1 VLHAAW
7 NDGLAVFGW
16 RGRALD
22 QPTVTSFAS
31 TLFVQR
37 AAFVGTDRVLPA
49 PGRTGQLQVRT
60 LQVDMEIVAEAFSL
74 REWVPWG
81 QLSASLAW
89 FQSCYRL
96 GAAVAAAG
104 QVIPTLD
111 ATPTGHRARWRPI
124 VDERVG
130 SALARLAESMP
141 PVVGALRL
149 ELAPW
154 QITSLAVDSFVDGA
168 ARQRL
173 HEIVAPDP
181 APRSRKSV
189 DVISR
194 RFLTALSA
202 RSDQL
207 IIANSTEAS
216 LVDELARSLNTW
228 SAVATGRSP
237 LTSLSIMIRVVP
249 PSVLEATR
257 GDDEPPED
265 RWLLEILLSPANDPS
280 VLVAIEDVVDQA
292 DLLGVE
298 RTVAEAAASLAA
310 RRVSAIAP
318 LLTQPPDLRPA
329 AVVCTLDEVSVFLR
343 GAAARLEQSGIR
355 VLLPAWWHKPVA
367 PRVRALA
374 TVTTTPVTAGGLDT
388 ASLATIDWRIALGD
402 STLTNADIERIA
414 ESKHELVYLRGRWVA
429 FDRKA
434 VDRALTAARLH
445 HAEGNQAGAIELVR
459 MAADPDIELITDDE
473 QGVDDDGNHAW
484 LDALISGLADDHL
497 VPLAEPAGFVGT
509 LRPYQQRGLG
519 WLAFLQRVGLGG
531 CLADDMGLGKTAQLL
546 ALLAHERSLL
556 PEAGPTLVICP
567 LSVVRNWEREAARFT
582 PEARVLI
589 HHGSERDTASLPE
602 RVGGVGAQIVITTYA
617 TAVRD
622 LAVLTTMPWAR
633 LVADEAQ
640 HVKNPT
646 TAAAKA
652 LRKIA
657 APQKIALTGT
667 PVENR
672 LSELWSICDLVNP
685 GLLGSQ
691 TSFRETFAVPIERN
705 RDQDKAAQ
713 LRQLVQ
719 PFVLRRS
726 KADRSLVPELPDKIE
741 QIAWAQLTREQAT
754 LYQSVVDVLLKTL
767 DGMKGLRNSIDRRG
781 AILAA
786 LTRLKQV
793 CNHPVHYLGDGGKLA
808 GRSGKLAR
816 FDEII
821 ADLIDADERA
831 IVFTQYREM
840 GLLLQRHLHDHNGME
855 AEFLHGGV
863 ARARR
868 DKMVDQFQAGHG
880 GPVLVVSLK
889 AGGSGLNLTAASQV
903 VHYDRW
909 WNPAVENQA
918 SDRAW
923 RIGQTHTVLVHK
935 MVCQGTIEE
944 RIDQLIESKRDLAE
958 RVVGAGE
965 GWLTELST
973 DALRD
978 LLVLRAST

>member
-1 VLHAAW
+1 
-7 NDGLAVFGW
+7 VF
-16 RGRALD
+16 
-22 QPTVTSFAS
+22 
-31 TLFVQR
+31 
-37 AAFVGTDRVLPA
+37 
-49 PGRTGQLQVRT
+49 
-60 LQVDMEIVAEAFSL
+60 
-74 REWVPWG
+74 
-81 QLSASLAW
+81 
-89 FQSCYRL
+89 
-96 GAAVAAAG
+96 
-104 QVIPTLD
+104 
-111 ATPTGHRARWRPI
+111 
-124 VDERVG
+124 
-130 SALARLAESMP
+130 
-141 PVVGALRL
+141 
-149 ELAPW
+149 
-154 QITSLAVDSFVDGA
+154 
-168 ARQRL
+168 
-173 HEIVAPDP
+173 
-181 APRSRKSV
+181 
-189 DVISR
+189 
-194 RFLTALSA
+194 
-202 RSDQL
+202 
-207 IIANSTEAS
+207 
-216 LVDELARSLNTW
+216 
-228 SAVATGRSP
+228 
-237 LTSLSIMIRVVP
+237 
-249 PSVLEATR
+249 
-257 GDDEPPED
+257 
-265 RWLLEILLSPANDPS
+265 
-280 VLVAIEDVVDQA
+280 
-292 DLLGVE
+292 
-298 RTVAEAAASLAA
+298 
-310 RRVSAIAP
+310 
-318 LLTQPPDLRPA
+318 
-329 AVVCTLDEVSVFLR
+329 
-343 GAAARLEQSGIR
+343 
-355 VLLPAWWHKPVA
+355 
-367 PRVRALA
+367 
-374 TVTTTPVTAGGLDT
+374 
-388 ASLATIDWRIALGD
+388 
-402 STLTNADIERIA
+402 
-414 ESKHELVYLRGRWVA
+414 LRGRWVA

-445 HAEGNQAGAIELVR
+445 HAEGNQAGAIQLVR
-459 MAADPDIELITDDE
+459 MAADPDIELIADDE
-473 QGVDDDGNHAW
+473 EGIDDDGNHAW

-546 ALLAHERSLL
+546 ALLAHERALL
-556 PEAGPTLVICP
+556 PDAGPTLVICP

-582 PEARVLI
+582 PDARVLI
-589 HHGSERDTASLPE
+589 HHGSDRETASLPE
-602 RVGGVGAQIVITTYA
+602 RVGGDGAQIVITTYA

-622 LAVLTTMPWAR
+622 LTVLTTMPWAR

-652 LRKIA
+652 LRKIS

-821 ADLIDADERA
+821 SDLIEADERA

-863 ARARR
+863 TRARR
-868 DKMVDQFQAGHG
+868 DKMVDQFQSGHG

-978 LLVLRAST
+978 LLVLRATT

>member
-1 VLHAAW
+1 
-7 NDGLAVFGW
+7 
-16 RGRALD
+16 
-22 QPTVTSFAS
+22 
-31 TLFVQR
+31 
-37 AAFVGTDRVLPA
+37 
-49 PGRTGQLQVRT
+49 
-60 LQVDMEIVAEAFSL
+60 
-74 REWVPWG
+74 VPWG

-89 FQSCYRL
+89 FQACYRL
-96 GAAVAAAG
+96 SAAVAGAG

-111 ATPTGHRARWRPI
+111 ATEAGWRARWRPI
-124 VDERVG
+124 VDEPVG
-130 SALARLAESMP
+130 SELFRLAESMP
-141 PVVGALRL
+141 PVVRAVRP
-149 ELAPW
+149 ELAAW
-154 QITSLAVDSFVDGA
+154 QITSLAVDAFVDQA
-168 ARQRL
+168 ARHRL
-173 HEIVAPDP
+173 HELVAPDP
-181 APRSRKSV
+181 APRSRQPV

-207 IIANSTEAS
+207 LIANTSEGHA
-216 LVDELARSLNTW
+216 VDELARSLTRW

-237 LTSLSIMIRVVP
+237 LTSLAVVLRVVP
-249 PSVLEATR
+249 PSALETGR
-257 GDDEPPED
+257 HDDEVPDD
-265 RWLLEILLSPANDPS
+265 RWLIEILLSPAHDPS
-280 VLVAIEDVVDQA
+280 ALVAVENVADQA
-292 DLLGVE
+292 DVLGVE
-298 RTVAEAAASLAA
+298 RTVAEAAAALGV
-310 RRVSAIAP
+310 RRVAAIAP
-318 LLTQPPDLRPA
+318 QLALPVDAGPGG
-329 AVVCTLDEVSVFLR
+329 VVCTLDEISEFLR
-343 GAAARLEQSGIR
+343 GPAARMELAGIR

-367 PRVRALA
+367 PKVRALA
-374 TVTTTPVTAGGLDT
+374 TATATQPVTAAGLDT

-402 STLTNADIERIA
+402 DTLTTADIERIA

-445 HAEGNQAGAIELVR
+445 HAEGNQAGALELIKMV
-459 MAADPDIELITDDE
+459 ADPDIEVVTADDDE
-473 QGVDDDGNHAW
+473 GDSDSAHDW
-484 LDALISGLADDHL
+484 LDALLSGLADDHL
-497 VPLAEPAGFVGT
+497 VPLAEPPGFVGT

-519 WLAFLQRVGLGG
+519 WLAFLHRVGLGG

-546 ALLAHERSLL
+546 ALLAHERASN
-556 PEAGPTLVICP
+556 PDAAPTLVVCP
-567 LSVVRNWEREAARFT
+567 LSVVRNWEREAERFT
-582 PEARVLI
+582 PDVRVLV
-589 HHGSERDTASLPE
+589 HHGADRDVTSLAA
-602 RVGGVGAQIVITTYA
+602 RVGGAAGAQLVITTYA

-622 LAVLTTMPWAR
+622 LAALMDITWAR

-640 HVKNPT
+640 HVKNPA

-652 LRKIA
+652 LRRIP
-657 APQKIALTGT
+657 APRKIALTGT

-685 GLLGSQ
+685 GLLGNQ
-691 TSFRETFAVPIERN
+691 TSFRETYAVPIERN
-705 RDQDKAAQ
+705 RDQERAAQ

-754 LYQSVVDVLLKTL
+754 LYQSVVDVLLSTL

-793 CNHPVHYLGDGGKLA
+793 CNHPVHYLGDGGRLS
-808 GRSGKLAR
+808 GRSGKLTR

-821 ADLIDADERA
+821 ADLLAADERA

-840 GLLLQRHLHDHNGME
+840 GTLLARHLRDHSGIE

-863 ARARR
+863 TRKRR
-868 DKMVDQFQAGHG
+868 DTMVDSFQSGHG

-923 RIGQTHTVLVHK
+923 RIGQTRAVLVHK
-935 MVCQGTIEE
+935 LVCQGTIEE

-958 RVVGAGE
+958 RVVGTGE

-973 DALRD
+973 DELRD
-978 LLVLRAST
+978 MLVLRATT

>member
-1 VLHAAW
+1 
-7 NDGLAVFGW
+7 
-16 RGRALD
+16 
-22 QPTVTSFAS
+22 
-31 TLFVQR
+31 
-37 AAFVGTDRVLPA
+37 
-49 PGRTGQLQVRT
+49 
-60 LQVDMEIVAEAFSL
+60 MEIVAEAFSL

-124 VDERVG
+124 VDETVG
-130 SALARLAESMP
+130 GELARLADSMP
-141 PVVGALRL
+141 QVVGALRP

-207 IIANSTEAS
+207 IIANATEAS
-216 LVDELARSLNTW
+216 LVAELAASLNTW

-249 PSVLEATR
+249 PSVLETTK
-257 GDDEPPED
+257 GDDEPPDD

-280 VLVAIEDVVDQA
+280 VLVPIEDVVEQA
-292 DLLGVE
+292 YVLGVE
-298 RTVAEAAASLAA
+298 RTVAEQAAALAA
-310 RRVSAIAP
+310 RRVSTIAP
-318 LLTQPPDLRPA
+318 LLTQPPDVGPA
-329 AVVCTLDEVSVFLR
+329 AVVCTLDEVAVFLR
-343 GAAARLEQSGIR
+343 GAAGRLELAGIR
-355 VLLPAWWHKPVA
+355 VLLPAWWNKPVA
-367 PRVRALA
+367 PRVRAVA
-374 TVTTTPVTAGGLDT
+374 TTAVQPVTAAGLDT

-414 ESKHELVYLRGRWVA
+414 ESKHELVFLRGRWVA

-445 HAEGNQAGAIELVR
+445 HAEGNRAGAIQLVR
-459 MAADPDIELITDDE
+459 MAADPDIELVSDAPTMDGE
-473 QGVDDDGNHAW
+473 PSDDDGNHAW
-484 LDALISGLADDHL
+484 LDALLSGLADDHL

-546 ALLAHERSLL
+546 ALLAHERSLR
-556 PEAGPTLVICP
+556 PDAGPTLVICP

-582 PEARVLI
+582 PDARVLI
-589 HHGSERDTASLPE
+589 HHGSDRDTESLPQH
-602 RVGGVGAQIVITTYA
+602 VGSDGAQIVITTYA

-622 LAVLTTMPWAR
+622 LAVLSTIPWAR

-754 LYQSVVDVLLKTL
+754 LYQSVVDVLLRTL
-767 DGMKGLRNSIDRRG
+767 DSMKGLRNSIDRRG

-808 GRSGKLAR
+808 GRSGKLTR

-840 GLLLQRHLHDHNGME
+840 GLLLQRHLHEHAGME
-855 AEFLHGGV
+855 TEFLHGGV

-868 DKMVDQFQAGHG
+868 DKMVDQFQSGHG

-958 RVVGAGE
+958 RVVGTGE

-973 DALRD
+973 DDLRD
-978 LLVLRAST
+978 LLALRVSS